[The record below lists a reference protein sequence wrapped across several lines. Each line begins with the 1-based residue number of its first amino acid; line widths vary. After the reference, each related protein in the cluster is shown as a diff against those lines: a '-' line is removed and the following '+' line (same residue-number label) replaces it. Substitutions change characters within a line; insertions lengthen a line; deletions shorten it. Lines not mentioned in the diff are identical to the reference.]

1 MTIRSYV
8 GSNSTLKGDF
18 ECREDFLVEGRV
30 EGNLR
35 SEGTIVVAKSAVVNG
50 GVLAR
55 QVAVSG
61 TIVGTTRCSERLDIF
76 ASARIDG
83 TIHAPIVKIDSGAK
97 INARVI
103 MSSKL
108 QDADLIS
115 HAPEDAAPSVV
126 EAHPR

>member
-1 MTIRSYV
+1 MTIHSYV

-18 ECREDFLVEGRV
+18 ECREDFLVEGNV

-35 SEGTIVVAKSAVVNG
+35 SEGTIVVAKSAVVKG
-50 GVLAR
+50 EVLAR

-61 TIVGTTRCSERLDIF
+61 TIVGRARCTERLDIF

-83 TIHAPIVKIDSGAK
+83 TIQAPVVKVESGAK

-103 MSSKL
+103 MSSEL
-108 QDADLIS
+108 QDTELIS
-115 HAPEDAAPSVV
+115 HSPEDSPPSVV
-126 EAHPR
+126 EVHR